1 MITIAF
7 VVLLRM
13 YMKMASLNLKLVPVI
28 LIIIYSS
35 THEIWIS
42 HSLILQHTKA
52 MSPQTNGIC
61 ERFHKTILN
70 EFYQVTFRKKLYDS
84 LDNLQKGLDDWMVY
98 YNNERTHQGKI
109 CCGRTPLDTLV
120 DGKSVWTEKKLAQI

>member
-1 MITIAF
+1 M
-7 VVLLRM
+7 VLLRM

-120 DGKSVWTEKKLAQI
+120 DGKSVWTEKQLVEI

>member
-1 MITIAF
+1 
-7 VVLLRM
+7 
-13 YMKMASLNLKLVPVI
+13 MKMASLNLKLVPVI

-52 MSPQTNGIC
+52 ISPQTNGIC

-70 EFYQVTFRKKLYDS
+70 EFYQVTLRKKLYDS
-84 LDNLQKGLDDWMVY
+84 LDMIYKKIWTSGWFITIMNVRIKEKCAVVTHHWTPWWMENQFGLKR
-98 YNNERTHQGKI
+98 N
-109 CCGRTPLDTLV
+109 
-120 DGKSVWTEKKLAQI
+120 